1 MNINNVLPK
10 YLEKFKTLEACYD
23 GVMAFRTGINIFV
36 SDVEMPLLSRLC
48 ECFYLEFERRKRE
61 DKNELTKILENLN
74 DHNSEVL
81 FELNSAALPD
91 KTTTY
96 DSVSIFH
103 LVDIDLLFLSI
114 KSMGNKGRQHFN
126 SFIRQRYRLNS
137 NLGNWIHETQDD
149 IAPLVKLKKK
159 VDEEIPKRELVDK
172 YSLEMISNSILGA
185 IRRCEGDKKAQ
196 N

>member
-1 MNINNVLPK
+1 M
-10 YLEKFKTLEACYD
+10 
-23 GVMAFRTGINIFV
+23 
-36 SDVEMPLLSRLC
+36 
-48 ECFYLEFERRKRE
+48 
-61 DKNELTKILENLN
+61 
-74 DHNSEVL
+74 

-137 NLGNWIHETQDD
+137 NIGSWINRTEDD
-149 IAPLVKLKKK
+149 VIPLNKLKEKI
-159 VDEEIPKRELVDK
+159 DEEISKRELMEK
-172 YSLEMISNSILGA
+172 YSLEMISNSIQGA
-185 IRRCEGDKKAQ
+185 IKRCKGDKNAQ
-196 N
+196 Y